1 MTVPQCCDLAIVGAG
16 PAGLA
21 AATTAAGLGLDVVL
35 LDEQAAP
42 GGQIYRA
49 ITHTPL
55 ATRDV
60 LGKDYWR
67 GEALLEPF
75 RNCGARYL
83 PGATV
88 WAAAPVSTA
97 RSALVSD
104 SASPAVSP
112 VMSASG
118 PRAGAVVSRDA
129 PPWELAYSVGGAAN
143 LLHARHVLL
152 ATGAQERP
160 FPIPGWTLPGVLG
173 AGAAQ
178 IMLKSA
184 GMAPESPAVLA
195 GSGPLLYLLA
205 WQYLNAGAPVAVL
218 LDTTPAA
225 NARAA
230 LPHAWGFLRSPYLA
244 KGWKL
249 LREVRAAIPVVK
261 RVTGL
266 RAEGQ
271 GRLESVRYRVGATER
286 VQPARHLL
294 LHQGV
299 IPGLNLARAMGMACD
314 WNDRLACWEPVV
326 DRWGATSLDGVSLA
340 GDGGGI
346 AGALAAEQGGRI
358 AAWHAAH
365 VLGRITAEQRDAG
378 AAQAVR
384 AHARATRGRAF
395 FDTLYRP
402 APAFRRPAGDT
413 IVCRCEEVTAQ
424 QVRDTVQLGCTGVN
438 QMKAFLRCGMGP
450 CQGRFCGATVTELI
464 AQERGVHPREVGYY
478 RLRFPTKPITL
489 GEFASLPQTEASR
502 KAVVRFG
509 K

>member
-1 MTVPQCCDLAIVGAG
+1 MTAPQRCDLAIVGAG

-55 ATRDV
+55 AARDV
-60 LGKDYWR
+60 LGLDYWH

-75 RNCGARYL
+75 RACGARYV
-83 PGATV
+83 PRATV
-88 WAAAPVSTA
+88 WAAAPVLAPDTA
-97 RSALVSD
+97 ALDTAAPV
-104 SASPAVSP
+104 PAVDAAVP
-112 VMSASG
+112 G
-118 PRAGAVVSRDA
+118 GATV
-129 PPWELAYSVGGAAN
+129 WELAYSVDGAAN

-160 FPIPGWTLPGVLG
+160 FPVPGWTLPGVLG

-184 GMAPESPAVLA
+184 GMAPEGPAVLA

-205 WQYLNAGAPVAVL
+205 WQYLNAGAPVALL

-261 RVTGL
+261 HVAEL
-266 RAEGQ
+266 HAEGQ
-271 GRLESVRYRVGATER
+271 GRLESVRYRVGADER
-286 VQPARHLL
+286 AQPARHLL

-299 IPGLNLARAMGMACD
+299 IPQLNLARALGVACD
-314 WNDRLACWEPVV
+314 WNDRLACWQPVV
-326 DRWGATSLDGVSLA
+326 DRWGATSVGGVSLA

-346 AGALAAEQGGRI
+346 AGARAAEEGGRI

-365 VLGRITAEQRDAG
+365 VLGRVSRAQRDAG
-378 AAQAVR
+378 ARVARR

-395 FDTLYRP
+395 FDTLYLP

-424 QVRDTVQLGCTGVN
+424 QVRDTVRLGCAGVN

-450 CQGRFCGATVTELI
+450 CQGRFCGTTVTELI
-464 AQERGVHPREVGYY
+464 AQERGVHPREAGYY
-478 RLRFPTKPITL
+478 RLRFPTKPVSL
-489 GEFASLPQTEASR
+489 GEFATLPQTEASR